1 MILKIIIGLV
11 SSVLV
16 LFLYSCC
23 IVASR
28 EDKYMGE
35 VNEEQNIK
43 KD

>member
-1 MILKIIIGLV
+1 MVLKIIIGLV
-11 SSVLV
+11 LSELV

-35 VNEEQNIK
+35 LNEK
-43 KD
+43 

>member
-1 MILKIIIGLV
+1 MILKIIVGLV
-11 SSVLV
+11 LGVLV

-23 IVASR
+23 VVASR

-35 VNEEQNIK
+35 VNEDPNIK

>member
-11 SSVLV
+11 LSELV
-16 LFLYSCC
+16 LFFYSCC

-35 VNEEQNIK
+35 LNEE
-43 KD
+43 